1 MNAGTSNM
9 LATHAYIALGMI
21 KHNHL
26 CTYIRNGACVSCVR
40 MHVRMSVCDHH
51 MDLTVQCQ

>member
-26 CTYIRNGACVSCVR
+26 CTYIRNGACVSCVC
-40 MHVRMSVCDHH
+40 MHVRMSVCHH
-51 MDLTVQCQ
+51 HVDLTVQCQ